1 MRVKP
6 NNGFQ
11 KSDLQIEDNRVGL
24 KGTNG
29 QVREEFEVSEAFNED
44 ATTTTIFNSCFPA
57 YLRAVVEGV
66 NISVF
71 LYGSSGSG
79 KEHTMDGK
87 GADTGLVTLLSEN
100 LFNILDEKRYQNPAF

>member
-1 MRVKP
+1 VRVKP

-11 KSDLQIEDNRVGL
+11 KSDLQIDDNRVGL

-100 LFNILDEKRYQNPAF
+100 LFNILEEKRYQNPAF